1 MPASRFGL
9 DWREMERESGM
20 KRGKSGRIV
29 FSGYLDTDGARKGGW
44 AVGQSGG
51 PRSTRKEM
59 ITGAAGVLVIHFAK
73 GERMTRQTDW
83 HSAAATAAAI
93 TRR

>member
-44 AVGQSGG
+44 AVGRAEEHEEGNDYWRRWCFG
-51 PRSTRKEM
+51 NT
-59 ITGAAGVLVIHFAK
+59 FCK
-73 GERMTRQTDW
+73 GREDDE
-83 HSAAATAAAI
+83 AD
-93 TRR
+93 